1 MKVRWADDSL
11 RLRITPSELTA
22 LAIGDALTTT
32 LSVPGGARWSVVVR
46 PKAPF
51 SELRSDDGPVEV
63 RLTPDDL
70 WRLVDGKVEGVY
82 FTTGGD
88 SPIRYFIEKDFPCGH
103 PHAEEACEPETERFA
118 PTERYLRRKRLAK
131 AHRL

>member
-11 RLRITPSELTA
+11 RFRITPSELTA
-22 LAIGDALTTT
+22 LVIGEPLTTT

-51 SELRSDDGPVEV
+51 SELRSDDGAVEV
-63 RLTPDDL
+63 CLTLDDL
-70 WRLVDGKVEGVY
+70 WRLVDDDAEGVY
-82 FTTGGD
+82 FTTGGHG
-88 SPIRYFIEKDFPCGH
+88 PIRYFIEKDFPCAH

-118 PTERYLRRKRLAK
+118 PTERYLRRKHLAA
-131 AHRL
+131 AHRP